1 MRLGA
6 VAAAALA
13 MAMAGCSADYVE
25 DSQAPVI
32 LRITSINAGAVVESD
47 VRIGANSDGVCPDS
61 VPVGIAVRP
70 KNPSANIVQNAG
82 DVFLTSYEIRW
93 VRSDGRGVE
102 GVDVPYRTSGFLSTV
117 VANNENAE
125 FPIELVRRQAKLEP
139 PLSNITGI
147 QIVTMFAEVTL
158 FGENVARD
166 KVSASGRI
174 QVTFADLVDTQ
185 TSCPTD

>member
-1 MRLGA
+1 
-6 VAAAALA
+6 
-13 MAMAGCSADYVE
+13 
-25 DSQAPVI
+25 
-32 LRITSINAGAVVESD
+32 
-47 VRIGANSDGVCPDS
+47 
-61 VPVGIAVRP
+61 
-70 KNPSANIVQNAG
+70 
-82 DVFLTSYEIRW
+82 
-93 VRSDGRGVE
+93 
-102 GVDVPYRTSGFLSTV
+102 VPYRTSGFLSTV